1 MLRKKPRALQLD
13 RHRWAWGGIGLGVRA
28 SRNGTD
34 IDQAAGSIR
43 SRLNSYQTIFLKQVD
58 INHFKPLYSM

>member
-1 MLRKKPRALQLD
+1 MLRKNPERSGSE
-13 RHRWAWGGIGLGVRA
+13 RHRWAWVGIGLGVRA

-43 SRLNSYQTIFLKQVD
+43 SRLNSYQTIFIKQVD